1 MSKKGKTIKNTRY
14 IRIAKLSVNNVLE
27 RVFTREV
34 RHSLRS
40 KGYNY
45 YSKEWE
51 LASKYLHTI
60 IINGK
65 MKVISIP
72 IGSHRYQ
79 MFVTKGIKCVNCGI
93 EGKYFA
99 IERGK
104 CDNPNKFHLN
114 LYGIN
119 KHGKEVMITKDH
131 IIPRSKGGKNILSNY
146 QPMCIH
152 CNQKK
157 ADKLIQC

>member
-1 MSKKGKTIKNTRY
+1 MFKKSKITTNTRY
-14 IRIAKLSVNNVLE
+14 IRIAKLSIDDVLKH
-27 RVFTREV
+27 VFTHEV
-34 RHSLRS
+34 RYSLRS
-40 KGYNY
+40 KGHSYH
-45 YSKEWE
+45 SKEWKS
-51 LASKYLHTI
+51 ASKHLYTI

-65 MKVISIP
+65 IKVISIP
-72 IGSHRYQ
+72 TGSHRYQ
-79 MFVTKGIKCVNCGI
+79 LFVTKGTKCVNCGI

-104 CDNPNKFHLN
+104 GDNPNKFHLN

-119 KHGKEVMITKDH
+119 KHGREVMITKDH

-157 ADKLIQC
+157 ADKLI